1 VGASTDAALEEVLA
15 ARSSL
20 AEETDRLKASAKN
33 AVDIKGKVKRNPRR
47 AAGVAAGT
55 AFVLVGGPKRV
66 LRGVKHRIVGKPDP
80 LPPSLLPSEIDKA
93 VRALGDDGAKVRG
106 ALERSFAEYLD
117 VTVPARKKAARR
129 DVISSMGKS
138 VFLSSVT
145 PVAARAVRQAY
156 DKATGTTS
164 PESAPPAAAQASS
177 RPAPSKPAASTPK
190 K

>member
-1 VGASTDAALEEVLA
+1 VGARTDAALQEVLD

-20 AEETDRLKASAKN
+20 AEETDRLKVSARN

-47 AAGVAAGT
+47 AVGVAAGA
-55 AFVLVGGPKRV
+55 AFVVVGGPKKV
-66 LRGVKHRIVGKPDP
+66 LRAVKHRVVGKPDP

-106 ALERSFAEYLD
+106 ALERSFAEFLD
-117 VTVPARKKAARR
+117 VSVPARKKAARR
-129 DVISSMGKS
+129 DVIQSMGKS

-145 PVAARAVRQAY
+145 PVAARAVREAY
-156 DKATGTTS
+156 DRATGTS
-164 PESAPPAAAQASS
+164 SSESAPPAAA
-177 RPAPSKPAASTPK
+177 PAPSKPAASTPK